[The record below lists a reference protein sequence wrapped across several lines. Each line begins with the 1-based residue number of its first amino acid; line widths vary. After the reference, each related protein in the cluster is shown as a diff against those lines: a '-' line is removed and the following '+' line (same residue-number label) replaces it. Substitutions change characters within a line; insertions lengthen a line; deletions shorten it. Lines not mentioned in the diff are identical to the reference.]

1 MLFHDSKYQRKTAS
15 RARECYNEG
24 MNKDEQEFAHWKRWL
39 YVVVAVLVVV
49 ATILVDVY
57 FVQKAW

>member
-1 MLFHDSKYQRKTAS
+1 MLHYDTKYKRKAAS
-15 RARECYNEG
+15 TPAGCYNEV

-39 YVVVAVLVVV
+39 YVIVAVLVVV

-57 FVQKAW
+57 LVQKAR